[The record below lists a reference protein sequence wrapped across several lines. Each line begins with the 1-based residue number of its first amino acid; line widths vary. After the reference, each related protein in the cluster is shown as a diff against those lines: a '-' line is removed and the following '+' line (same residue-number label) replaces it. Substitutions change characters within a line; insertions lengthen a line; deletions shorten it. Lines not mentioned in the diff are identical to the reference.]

1 MALPTARGQ
10 AGLEIP
16 SGKLPSLRDLPGA
29 HRVHLAGNDP
39 LDDRG
44 LPEPLRLMPG
54 RVVGLEGSAG
64 FGMTRLGLNLLA
76 TYPATGPTV
85 YLDVRGWM
93 SPIAAWESGVDT
105 ESLVI
110 VRCDDPVSWG
120 RVAAT
125 LVEGVAVVYAE
136 VPRGVKDTQLRTLAA
151 LARRRSIPLLL
162 RPLRSVLPP
171 GLVHL
176 RLAAQSVEWWG
187 TDAGH
192 GRLTQRKLIV
202 EASGKAMRGH
212 TALIELEDHGTDA
225 VRLVSGLA
233 AAPSRRAA
241 G

>member
-1 MALPTARGQ
+1 
-10 AGLEIP
+10 
-16 SGKLPSLRDLPGA
+16 
-29 HRVHLAGNDP
+29 
-39 LDDRG
+39 

-54 RVVGLEGSAG
+54 RIVGLEGSAG

-76 TYPATGPTV
+76 SYPATGPAV
-85 YLDVRGWM
+85 YLDARGWM
-93 SPIAAWESGVDT
+93 SPVAAWESGVEP
-105 ESLVI
+105 ESLVV
-110 VRCDDPVSWG
+110 VRCDDALSWG

-125 LVEGVAVVYAE
+125 LVEGVSVVYAE

-162 RPLRSVLPP
+162 RPLRSMLPP
-171 GLVHL
+171 GLAHL
-176 RLAAQSVEWWG
+176 RLVAQSIEWAG
-187 TDAGH
+187 TDSGH
-192 GRLTQRKLIV
+192 GRLAKRRLVI